1 MTLWLRLLLALLVI
15 PWLLMLA
22 LGGWQFAADDRQRRE
37 ALVTRIE
44 DGVRLL
50 APALAEARDTATPTP
65 PAALLERLTRLTDVA
80 EVRWRD
86 DVSTPA
92 PPPAR
97 ASLVRRDG
105 QAHVIVPLPEAA
117 APAARLDVTLRD
129 GALSLPRYRQLA
141 GWSIALTL
149 AMLMLGLTALLV
161 PRRALAT
168 LAEQRHVL
176 ERLRAGDRRA
186 RLPTEGPRE
195 LALLSR
201 AINGLADT
209 LVSGRHG
216 DTPVTTEL
224 RASLQTIERQNAELE
239 NARQQAQEANRVKSE
254 FLANVSH
261 EIRTPLNG
269 IIGFCRLLERSPL
282 EARQQ
287 EWLENVT
294 LAADNLLS
302 LVNGILDFSKLE
314 AGKLSLD
321 TTSLD
326 IAEIIDEVLLL
337 QAPAAQDKDLEMLG
351 LVYDDVPATLS
362 GDPLRIRQILTNLV
376 HNAIKFTDHGE
387 ILVRVQVEAEHG
399 SDIVLGIRV
408 SDTGIG
414 LAEEVRDQ
422 LFQPFVQGESSRLS
436 HPGGTGLGLMI
447 CRKLLDQ
454 MHGDIRADSTPEGGT
469 TFHVTLPL
477 GVVTAAD
484 ERRPVLDLGG
494 RRLVLREPHTPSR
507 RALAHLLQRA
517 GAEVRVLERPAT
529 AESLPADTDLVIEAV
544 SAGIDPATRTRLE
557 QLPCPVLL
565 LGRSEPREL
574 ETSGLPD
581 TIRWFTKPLTRA
593 RLAAALNGL
602 LPPPAH
608 PPAPIAA
615 GASRATAPGTRV
627 MIVDDIAS
635 NRLLVSELLRQRGI
649 EGALEADSGEAALAQ
664 ARRQSVDLVLMD
676 IRMPGMDGIATT
688 AALRRLGGAWRHCPI
703 VALTAHAR
711 AEDTRSLLDS
721 GMQAVLTKP
730 LDEHALGRV
739 LSDHLALPPSTAP
752 SRAIPRRGLTTDDD
766 ELPVVDTELGIT
778 LAGGQPALAERMLAA
793 LLESLD
799 AIEAELR
806 RTHERGDESAFLDA
820 VHHLNG
826 ACRYCGV
833 PQLALVAETLESR
846 LRAQGIA
853 SVADI
858 YETLL
863 EAIQRLRAWHTE
875 QTRPVTPPDGGE
887 R

>member
-50 APALAEARDTATPTP
+50 APALAEARDTVTPTP
-65 PAALLERLTRLTDVA
+65 RAAPLERLARLTDVA
-80 EVRWRD
+80 DVRWRD
-86 DVSTPA
+86 SGSADST
-92 PPPAR
+92 PPAR
-97 ASLVRRDG
+97 TSLIRRDG
-105 QAHVIVPLPEAA
+105 RTHVIVPLPGVAS
-117 APAARLDVTLRD
+117 PAAWLDVTLHD

-141 GWSIALTL
+141 GWAIALAL

-209 LVSGRHG
+209 LASGRHG

-239 NARQQAQEANRVKSE
+239 SARQQAQDANRVKSE

-376 HNAIKFTDHGE
+376 HNAVKFTDHGE
-387 ILVRVQVEAEHG
+387 ILVRVQVEAEHDG
-399 SDIVLGIRV
+399 DVMLGIRV

-422 LFQPFVQGESSRLS
+422 LFQPFVQGESTRLS

-454 MHGDIRADSTPEGGT
+454 MHGDIRADSAPEGGT

-477 GVVTAAD
+477 GVVTPAA
-484 ERRPVLDLGG
+484 ERRPALDLGG

-517 GAEVRVLERPAT
+517 GAEVLVLERPAT

-544 SAGIDPATRTRLE
+544 STGIDPGARTRLE
-557 QLPCPVLL
+557 QLPCPALL

-581 TIRWFTKPLTRA
+581 TLRWFTKPLTRA
-593 RLAAALNGL
+593 RLAAALHEL

-608 PPAPIAA
+608 PPTPIAA
-615 GASRATAPGTRV
+615 GAFRATASTPRV

-649 EGALEADSGEAALAQ
+649 EGALCADSGEAALAL
-664 ARRQSVDLVLMD
+664 ARRQRVDLVLMD
-676 IRMPGMDGIATT
+676 IRMPGMDGIATA

-739 LSDHLALPPSTAP
+739 LSDHLALPPSPGPVA
-752 SRAIPRRGLTTDDD
+752 SAHGTTLEDD

-799 AIEAELR
+799 EIEAELR
-806 RTHERGDESAFLDA
+806 RTYALDDESAFLDA

-858 YETLL
+858 YVTLL
-863 EAIQRLRAWHTE
+863 EALQRLRAWRAE
-875 QTRPVTPPDGGE
+875 QARPVTTPDGGK